1 MTRFHCSLD
10 VRLKPGLLDP
20 QGKAVEGS
28 LPTMGWTNVTDVK
41 VGKHISFLIEA
52 ADESSAMDQVHEMA
66 ERLLSN
72 PVIETFVIRDVS
84 EHESLT
90 FEDRS

>member
-28 LPTMGWTNVTDVK
+28 LPALGWTNVSDVR
-41 VGKHISFLIEA
+41 VGKHIDFFVDA
-52 ADESSAMDQVHEMA
+52 ADHSTAVAQVHDMA

-72 PVIETFVIRDVS
+72 PVIEMFVIRDVG
-84 EHESLT
+84 EAEELT
-90 FEDRS
+90 WEDRP